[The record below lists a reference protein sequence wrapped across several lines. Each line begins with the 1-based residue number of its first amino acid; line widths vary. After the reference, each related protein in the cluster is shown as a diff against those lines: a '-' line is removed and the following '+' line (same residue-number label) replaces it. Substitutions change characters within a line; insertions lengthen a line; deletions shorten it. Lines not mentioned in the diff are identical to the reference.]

1 MTDELPAE
9 QLRRTFDPKALG
21 IRTTEHV
28 KPSQAIIGQKR
39 AVSALQFGLGIQE
52 AGFNIYVA
60 GPSGIGKMT
69 AVHAFLEE
77 LARRKETPADW
88 CYVNSF
94 DDPYVPSVCRLPAK
108 RGHQLQQET
117 KGLIDHAR
125 REIPKAFESEE
136 YSSKRDE
143 IVKTLETQRS
153 QMQERLSE
161 RAAEAGFALQASP
174 FGVMIVAIVEGRP
187 LSDTEFQAL
196 PAPARK
202 DLQKRRDT
210 LEEELKATMKQV
222 RELERVVKGKLEEL
236 DKQVALYVVGGLFDD
251 LSEKY
256 RDLPQ
261 VAEYLKAAQRDI
273 FENIEAFK
281 GSPSPHPSAAPA
293 PQDASTPT
301 PVPSSPEL
309 PFRKY
314 QVNVLVDNSK
324 AEGAPVV
331 VELNPSYGN
340 LFGRVEKEA
349 HFGALYTDF
358 TMIKAGS
365 LHQANGGYLVLR
377 VEDVLRNPF
386 SWDGL
391 KRALRSRLI
400 EIEEPGERFGFMATK
415 SVRPQPIPLDVK
427 VVLIGSPMLYY
438 LLHGADDEFSELF
451 KVKADFDTSM
461 ARDGENVQDFLAVL
475 STFCHKEKL
484 KHLDAS
490 AVAKLLEHASRL
502 AEDQEKLS
510 THFGALA
517 DVIREAHFWA
527 LQQGASHV
535 SAAHVRKA
543 LDEKVHRSNLIQE
556 RIQEMI
562 ARGTLLIDT
571 AGQAV
576 GQVNGL
582 SVLSLGDYLFG
593 KPSRITAS
601 VGPGREGVLDIE
613 REVEL
618 GGPLHS
624 KGILILGGYLA
635 QEYAQNK
642 PLTLAARLVFEQN
655 YEGIEGDSASSAEL
669 FALLSALSGLPVK
682 QGIAV
687 TGSVNQPGELQAVG
701 GVNQKI
707 EGFFDVCQAKGL
719 TGKQGVIIPRS
730 NVQTLM
736 LREDV
741 VKAVKA
747 KRFHVWP
754 AGTIDEGIEILT
766 GVPAGKRGPNGQFPE
781 GSVGYRV
788 DRRLR
793 DFAEYLKEIPE
804 AGPEGARKDSAKPRQ
819 RKPPSAP
826 SESFPHGSRPGR
838 PSKGG
843 KHDA

>member
-1 MTDELPAE
+1 MTHELSAK

-21 IRTTEHV
+21 IQTTEHLT
-28 KPSQAIIGQKR
+28 PSQPIIGQKR

-60 GPSGIGKMT
+60 GPPGIGKMT
-69 AVHAFLEE
+69 AVQAFLEE
-77 LARRKETPADW
+77 LARRKETPTDW
-88 CYVNSF
+88 CHVNNF
-94 DDPYVPSVCRLPAK
+94 DDPYLPSICQMPAG
-108 RGHQLQQET
+108 RGRQLQQEM
-117 KGLIDHAR
+117 KGFIDHAR

-143 IVKTLETQRS
+143 IVKALDAQRS
-153 QMQERLSE
+153 QMLEHLNA
-161 RAAEAGFALQASP
+161 RAAEVGFALQASP
-174 FGVMIVAIVEGRP
+174 FGIMMVPVVEGQP
-187 LSDTEFQAL
+187 LANAEFQAL
-196 PAPARK
+196 PAPARE
-202 DLQKRRDT
+202 DVQRRRET
-210 LEEELKATMKQV
+210 LEEELKAAMKQV
-222 RELERVVKGKLEEL
+222 RELERTVKGRLEEL
-236 DKQVALYVVGGLFDD
+236 DKQVALYIVGGLIDD
-251 LSEKY
+251 LNEKFS
-256 RDLPQ
+256 DLPE
-261 VAEYLKAAQRDI
+261 VTEYLKAAQKDI
-273 FENIEAFK
+273 FENVETFK
-281 GSPSPHPSAAPA
+281 GSPSPPAVPA
-293 PQDASTPT
+293 PQDPSAPT
-301 PVPSSPEL
+301 PWSQDL

-314 QVNVLVDNSK
+314 QVNLLVDNSK
-324 AEGAPVV
+324 QEGAPVV
-331 VELNPSYGN
+331 VELNPSYSN
-340 LFGRVEKEA
+340 LFGRVEKETR
-349 HFGALYTDF
+349 FGALYTDF

-377 VEDVLRNPF
+377 AEDLLRNLL

-391 KRALRSRLI
+391 KRALRSRKI
-400 EIEEPGERFGFMATK
+400 EIEEPGERLGFMVTK

-427 VVLIGSPMLYY
+427 VVLIGSPLLYY
-438 LLHGADDEFSELF
+438 LLYASDDEFSELF
-451 KVKADFDTSM
+451 KVKADFDTRM
-461 ARDGENVQDFLAVL
+461 ARDDENIKDFLAVL

-527 LQQGASHV
+527 LQEGSSHV

-543 LDEKVHRSNLIQE
+543 LEEKLYRSNLIQE

-593 KPSRITAS
+593 RPSRITAS

-618 GGPLHS
+618 GGPIHS
-624 KGILILGGYLA
+624 KGVLILSGYLA
-635 QEYAQNK
+635 QEYAQDK
-642 PLTLAARLVFEQN
+642 PLTLAARLVFEQS

-669 FALLSALSGLPVK
+669 FALLSALSGLPVA

-687 TGSVNQPGELQAVG
+687 TGSVNQPGELQAIG

-719 TGKQGVIIPRS
+719 TGEQGVIIPQS
-730 NVQTLM
+730 NVQNLM

-741 VKAVKA
+741 VEAVKS
-747 KRFHVWP
+747 KKFHIWSVKM
-754 AGTIDEGIEILT
+754 IDEGVEILT
-766 GVPAGKRGPNGQFPE
+766 GVPAGKRGPDGQFPE
-781 GSVGYRV
+781 GTVGYRV
-788 DRRLR
+788 DQRLR
-793 DFAEYLKEIPE
+793 EFAECLKEFPE
-804 AGPEGARKDSAKPRQ
+804 AGAAGAKEATARPQRRKRSSSAV
-819 RKPPSAP
+819 
-826 SESFPHGSRPGR
+826 GR
-838 PSKGG
+838 PRRRGRAPADPRLERS
-843 KHDA
+843 